1 MALLLTVALVAYGCA
16 TEPETET
23 TPQISDSDLETAIE
37 ARLNSDEALRAA
49 NLSVDADAE
58 ANRATISGTVASEAM
73 RTRAL
78 ELAQG
83 AHPGV
88 SVESEIDVKPS
99 EVARENWTEEHARNA
114 STRAKES
121 GDTVG
126 NSLDDTW
133 IHTKIVAQLVGDTET
148 AARKINVDV
157 KDNIVTLR
165 GTVSSD
171 QEKNEAARIARETQ
185 GVVRVVNQL
194 KVSPS

>member
-1 MALLLTVALVAYGCA
+1 MSN
-16 TEPETET
+16 TEL
-23 TPQISDSDLETAIE
+23 QNIIE
-37 ARLNSDEALRAA
+37 GRLDADEALRAA
-49 NLSVDADAE
+49 DLDVDADAS
-58 ANRATISGTVASEAM
+58 ANRVTISGTVPSEAM
-73 RTRAL
+73 RTRAI
-78 ELAQG
+78 ELAQS

-99 EVARENWTEEHARNA
+99 EVAREDWTEEHARDA
-114 STRAKES
+114 STRAKQS

-126 NSLDDTW
+126 SSLDDTW
-133 IHTKIVAQLVGDTET
+133 IHTKIVAQLVGDTDT

-157 KDNIVTLR
+157 KDNVVTLR

-194 KVSPS
+194 KVAPSSAS